1 MPLCVLLL
9 MGITSFTL
17 FGVVGFSLI
26 RPNQRGETLASF
38 LTIVNEQTYRFP
50 FADPGP
56 ARRRDPWSVW

>member
-26 RPNQRGETLASF
+26 RPNQREKTLTSII
-38 LTIVNEQTYRFP
+38 TGVNELTYRYWLHG
-50 FADPGP
+50 AGIGP
-56 ARRRDPWSVW
+56 CTVP